1 MIPMNLMKNGVA
13 DYIVT
18 GQWAKKAY
26 AEAQKYGKANKIAS
40 SEDKTFSYIPD
51 CSDLAISPDADYVY
65 ICENNTIYGTKYK
78 KLPNTKGKTLVA
90 DVSSCF
96 LSEPVNV
103 SDYGIIYGGVQKNI
117 GPAGMVIS
125 IVRDD
130 LITDDVLPG
139 TPTMMKFKTHA
150 DAGSLY
156 NTPNCYCIY
165 MCGQSVQMA
174 EENGRTGSHET
185 AQRKKKQNCCMISW
199 IRASSSKEPLYRKT
213 VL

>member
-1 MIPMNLMKNGVA
+1 M
-13 DYIVT
+13 
-18 GQWAKKAY
+18 
-26 AEAQKYGKANKIAS
+26 
-40 SEDKTFSYIPD
+40 
-51 CSDLAISPDADYVY
+51 
-65 ICENNTIYGTKYK
+65 
-78 KLPNTKGKTLVA
+78 A

-185 AQRKKKQNCCMISW
+185 AQRRK
-199 IRASSSKEPLYRKT
+199 SKT
-213 VL
+213 AV